1 MSTPEGKVKDK
12 FKRWWK
18 RHFPSAWVFMP
29 VQHGYGVHGV
39 PDYVCCFPM
48 KITKKHVGKTIGVF
62 AGIEAKA
69 EKGILSKH
77 QQHQLDL
84 IKKAHGLAFV
94 IRGLDEEFHAPL
106 TALRLAIK
114 GADGMDQLKES

>member
-1 MSTPEGKVKDK
+1 
-12 FKRWWK
+12 
-18 RHFPSAWVFMP
+18 
-29 VQHGYGVHGV
+29 
-39 PDYVCCFPM
+39 M

-84 IKKAHGLAFV
+84 IKKARGLAFV
-94 IRGLDEEFHAPL
+94 IRGTEDGFYSPL
-106 TALRLAIK
+106 TAMRLAIRGK
-114 GADGMDQLKES
+114 DNLEEL